1 MAKIWDDLKSN
12 VKVWSSVAVEKAEEV
27 SKVAVAKTEELT
39 KLSKI
44 KLDIHNI
51 QREIRKET
59 YLFGKFV
66 YSQANESNIVNF
78 AGNIEF
84 LNYLKKIEDLQSQIS
99 SKELEIEDIR
109 SEFNI
114 DDDVEDD
121 NLSKITKTFDEN
133 SEIKD
138 NKTDNSK
145 DDITLNGKSKSKV
158 KSNIKEDWYYNSI
171 LSELVLIFA
180 RFSFEYVLP
189 EKK

>member
-51 QREIRKET
+51 QREIKKET

-78 AGNIEF
+78 AGNNEF
-84 LNYLKKIEDLQSQIS
+84 LNYLEKIEDLQNQIS
-99 SKELEIEDIR
+99 SKELEIENIKN
-109 SEFNI
+109 EFNI
-114 DDDVEDD
+114 ENDDDND
-121 NLSKITKTFDEN
+121 LKIKNSSDEN
-133 SEIKD
+133 LEAKDDDSVKSKD
-138 NKTDNSK
+138 NT
-145 DDITLNGKSKSKV
+145 ILNNKSKSKI
-158 KSNIKEDWYYNSI
+158 KSDKKED
-171 LSELVLIFA
+171 
-180 RFSFEYVLP
+180 
-189 EKK
+189 

>member
-51 QREIRKET
+51 QREIKKET
-59 YLFGKFV
+59 YLFGKFI

-78 AGNIEF
+78 AGNNEF
-84 LNYLKKIEDLQSQIS
+84 LNYLEKIEDLQNQIS
-99 SKELEIEDIR
+99 SKELEIENIK

-114 DDDVEDD
+114 DNDD
-121 NLSKITKTFDEN
+121 NDLKITKSSDEN
-133 SEIKD
+133 LEAQD
-138 NKTDNSK
+138 NDFDNSEDHTK
-145 DDITLNGKSKSKV
+145 LNDKSKSKI
-158 KSNIKEDWYYNSI
+158 KSDKKED
-171 LSELVLIFA
+171 
-180 RFSFEYVLP
+180 
-189 EKK
+189 

>member
-51 QREIRKET
+51 QREVKKET

-66 YSQANESNIVNF
+66 YSRANESNVVNF
-78 AGNIEF
+78 AGNNEF
-84 LNYLKKIEDLQSQIS
+84 LNYLEKIEDLQNQIS
-99 SKELEIEDIR
+99 SKESEIENIK

-114 DDDVEDD
+114 DGDDDDD
-121 NLSKITKTFDEN
+121 NDLKITKSSD
-133 SEIKD
+133 
-138 NKTDNSK
+138 
-145 DDITLNGKSKSKV
+145 
-158 KSNIKEDWYYNSI
+158 
-171 LSELVLIFA
+171 
-180 RFSFEYVLP
+180 
-189 EKK
+189 

>member
-84 LNYLKKIEDLQSQIS
+84 LNYLEKIEDLHSQIS

>member
-84 LNYLKKIEDLQSQIS
+84 LNYLEKIEDLQSQIS

-121 NLSKITKTFDEN
+121 NVSKITKSFDEN
-133 SEIKD
+133 SEIQI

-145 DDITLNGKSKSKV
+145 DDITFNDKSKSKV
-158 KSNIKEDWYYNSI
+158 KSNKKEDWYYNSI
-171 LSELVLIFA
+171 LLELVLIFA
-180 RFSFEYVLP
+180 RFSFKYVLP

>member
-66 YSQANESNIVNF
+66 YFQANESNIVNF

-84 LNYLKKIEDLQSQIS
+84 LNYLEKIEDLQSQIS
-99 SKELEIEDIR
+99 SKELEIEDNR
-109 SEFNI
+109 SEYNT

-121 NLSKITKTFDEN
+121 NVSKITKSSDEN
-133 SEIKD
+133 SEIQD
-138 NKTDNSK
+138 SKTDNSK
-145 DDITLNGKSKSKV
+145 DDITLNDKSKSKV
-158 KSNIKEDWYYNSI
+158 KPKKKED
-171 LSELVLIFA
+171 
-180 RFSFEYVLP
+180 
-189 EKK
+189 

>member
-66 YSQANESNIVNF
+66 YSQANKSNIVNF

-84 LNYLKKIEDLQSQIS
+84 LNYLEKIEDLQSQIS
-99 SKELEIEDIR
+99 SKELAIEDIR
-109 SEFNI
+109 SQFNI

-121 NLSKITKTFDEN
+121 NASKIIKSFDEN
-133 SEIKD
+133 SEIKE

-145 DDITLNGKSKSKV
+145 DDITFNGKSKSKV
-158 KSNIKEDWYYNSI
+158 KSNKKED
-171 LSELVLIFA
+171 
-180 RFSFEYVLP
+180 
-189 EKK
+189 

>member
-51 QREIRKET
+51 QREIKKET

-78 AGNIEF
+78 AGNNEF
-84 LNYLKKIEDLQSQIS
+84 LNYLEKIEDLQNQIS
-99 SKELEIEDIR
+99 SKELEIENIK

-114 DDDVEDD
+114 DND
-121 NLSKITKTFDEN
+121 DEN
-133 SEIKD
+133 DNDSNNAKSLDENLEIQE
-138 NKTDNSK
+138 NESDNSK
-145 DDITLNGKSKSKV
+145 DEIILNKKSKTKI
-158 KSNIKEDWYYNSI
+158 KSNKKED
-171 LSELVLIFA
+171 
-180 RFSFEYVLP
+180 
-189 EKK
+189 

>member
-51 QREIRKET
+51 QREIKKET

-78 AGNIEF
+78 AGNNEF
-84 LNYLKKIEDLQSQIS
+84 LNYLEKIEDLQNQIS
-99 SKELEIEDIR
+99 SKELEIENIK

-114 DDDVEDD
+114 DNDDDDD
-121 NLSKITKTFDEN
+121 NDNDLKITKSSDEN
-133 SEIKD
+133 LEAQDNDSDNLKD
-138 NKTDNSK
+138 RA
-145 DDITLNGKSKSKV
+145 ILNDKSKSKI
-158 KSNIKEDWYYNSI
+158 KSDKKED
-171 LSELVLIFA
+171 
-180 RFSFEYVLP
+180 
-189 EKK
+189 

>member
-12 VKVWSSVAVEKAEEV
+12 VKVWSSAAVEKAEEV
-27 SKVAVAKTEELT
+27 SKVAVAKTEEIT

-59 YLFGKFV
+59 YSFGKFV
-66 YSQANESNIVNF
+66 YSQANKSNIVNF
-78 AGNIEF
+78 AGNNEF
-84 LNYLKKIEDLQSQIS
+84 LNYLEKIEDLESQIS
-99 SKELEIEDIR
+99 SKELEIEDIK

-114 DDDVEDD
+114 DDEVEDD
-121 NLSKITKTFDEN
+121 NVSKITNSVDEN
-133 SEIKD
+133 PDIKE

-158 KSNIKEDWYYNSI
+158 KSNKKEDWYYNSI
-171 LSELVLIFA
+171 LL
-180 RFSFEYVLP
+180 
-189 EKK
+189 

>member
-51 QREIRKET
+51 QREIKKET

-78 AGNIEF
+78 AGNNEF
-84 LNYLKKIEDLQSQIS
+84 LNYLEKIEDLQNQIS
-99 SKELEIEDIR
+99 SKELEIESIKN
-109 SEFNI
+109 EFNI
-114 DDDVEDD
+114 DNDDD
-121 NLSKITKTFDEN
+121 NDNNDLKITKSSDEN
-133 SEIKD
+133 LEAKD
-138 NKTDNSK
+138 NDSDNSK
-145 DDITLNGKSKSKV
+145 DSTILNDKSKSKI
-158 KSNIKEDWYYNSI
+158 KSD
-171 LSELVLIFA
+171 
-180 RFSFEYVLP
+180 
-189 EKK
+189 KK

>member
-51 QREIRKET
+51 QREIKKET

-78 AGNIEF
+78 AGNNEF
-84 LNYLKKIEDLQSQIS
+84 LNYLEKIEDLQNQIS
-99 SKELEIEDIR
+99 SKELEIENIK

-114 DDDVEDD
+114 DNDEDD
-121 NLSKITKTFDEN
+121 DNDLKITKSSDEN
-133 SEIKD
+133 LKAQENESDSSID
-138 NKTDNSK
+138 HT
-145 DDITLNGKSKSKV
+145 ILNDKPKSKI
-158 KSNIKEDWYYNSI
+158 KSDKKED
-171 LSELVLIFA
+171 
-180 RFSFEYVLP
+180 
-189 EKK
+189 

>member
-51 QREIRKET
+51 QREIKKET

-78 AGNIEF
+78 AGNNEF
-84 LNYLKKIEDLQSQIS
+84 LNYLEKIEDLQNQIS
-99 SKELEIEDIR
+99 SKELEIENIK

-114 DDDVEDD
+114 ENDDEDD
-121 NLSKITKTFDEN
+121 NGAKIAKSFDEN
-133 SEIKD
+133 LEIQD
-138 NKTDNSK
+138 NKPNDSK
-145 DDITLNGKSKSKV
+145 DDITSNDKAKSKV
-158 KSNIKEDWYYNSI
+158 KSDKKED
-171 LSELVLIFA
+171 L
-180 RFSFEYVLP
+180 
-189 EKK
+189 

>member
-51 QREIRKET
+51 QREVKKET

-66 YSQANESNIVNF
+66 FSQANESNIVNF
-78 AGNIEF
+78 AGNNEF
-84 LNYLKKIEDLQSQIS
+84 LNYLEKIEDLQNQIS
-99 SKELEIEDIR
+99 SKELEIENIK

-114 DDDVEDD
+114 DNDDD
-121 NLSKITKTFDEN
+121 NDLKITKSSDEN
-133 SEIKD
+133 LKVQENES
-138 NKTDNSK
+138 DNSI
-145 DDITLNGKSKSKV
+145 DHTILNDKSKSK
-158 KSNIKEDWYYNSI
+158 IKLD
-171 LSELVLIFA
+171 
-180 RFSFEYVLP
+180 
-189 EKK
+189 KKDD